1 MRPWCIDGILMITP
15 GGTLGKSGSSLSV
28 HRINGLVSNFHW
40 FRMGGESS
48 DGVNRT
54 VWGGALPNAYYIPRH
69 NIMLQGIDM
78 DTEEENI
85 FMRGRD
91 NNGKWEWVESG

>member
-1 MRPWCIDGILMITP
+1 MDWFQTFTGSEWAVSPLMV
-15 GGTLGKSGSSLSV
+15 L
-28 HRINGLVSNFHW
+28 
-40 FRMGGESS
+40 
-48 DGVNRT
+48 T
-54 VWGGALPNAYYIPRH
+54 VQYGGGALPNAYYIPRH

>member
-1 MRPWCIDGILMITP
+1 MSMRPWCIDGILMITP
-15 GGTLGKSGSSLSV
+15 GGTLGKA
-28 HRINGLVSNFHW
+28 GLLCPCIALEDWFHW

-54 VWGGALPNAYYIPRH
+54 VWGALPNAYYIPRH

-78 DTEEENI
+78 NTT
-85 FMRGRD
+85 
-91 NNGKWEWVESG
+91 VELLIMHSVGTPPYPMHY

>member
-1 MRPWCIDGILMITP
+1 MVL
-15 GGTLGKSGSSLSV
+15 
-28 HRINGLVSNFHW
+28 
-40 FRMGGESS
+40 
-48 DGVNRT
+48 T
-54 VWGGALPNAYYIPRH
+54 VQYGGGALPNAYYIPRH